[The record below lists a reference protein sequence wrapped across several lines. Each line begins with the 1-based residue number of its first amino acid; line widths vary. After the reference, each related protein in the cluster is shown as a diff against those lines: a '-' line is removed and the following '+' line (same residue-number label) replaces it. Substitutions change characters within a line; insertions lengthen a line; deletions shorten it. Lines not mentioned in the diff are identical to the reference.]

1 MDRILKKKIE
11 IKKINRFEN
20 LFKITQN
27 KKLLSSLREIYVS
40 EIKPHSRKKW
50 KFSSHITQ
58 NIFILNSK
66 IKIIYYDQI
75 KEKNKSIIIDNK
87 NSYLV
92 TIPKKIKYNFINM
105 GSKKGYIINLLN
117 KKYFNK
123 KK

>member
-92 TIPKKIKYNFINM
+92 TIPKKLNIT
-105 GSKKGYIINLLN
+105 LLIWVA
-117 KKYFNK
+117 KRVI
-123 KK
+123 